1 MSTKRILVIDDEYAV
16 LKIIEA
22 SLKLTR
28 QWEVLVAESGKE
40 GLAIAQAE
48 PLDAILLDVMMPGMN
63 ALAILK
69 ELQQLPITQIIPVI
83 LLTATV
89 EIAKQPEYVQSGA
102 KAVVIKPFD
111 PELLPIQI
119 ETALGWSSQ

>member
-1 MSTKRILVIDDEYAV
+1 MSTKRILVIDDEFAV

-40 GLAIAQAE
+40 GLAIAQTE
-48 PLDAILLDVMMPGMN
+48 LLNAILLDVMMPGMN

-69 ELQQLPITQIIPVI
+69 ELQQSPRTQAIPVI

-89 EIAKQPEYVQSGA
+89 EIARQPEYVQSGA

-111 PELLPIQI
+111 PEVLPVQI
-119 ETALGWSSQ
+119 ETALGWNS

>member
-1 MSTKRILVIDDEYAV
+1 MSTKRILVIDDEFAV

-28 QWEVLVAESGKE
+28 QWDVLVAESGQA
-40 GLAIAQAE
+40 GVAIAQVE
-48 PLDAILLDVMMPGMN
+48 YLDAILLDVMMPGMN
-63 ALAILK
+63 ALATLK
-69 ELQQLPITQIIPVI
+69 ELQKSPTTQTIPVI

-111 PELLPIQI
+111 PELLPAQI
-119 ETALGWSSQ
+119 EMALGWNR